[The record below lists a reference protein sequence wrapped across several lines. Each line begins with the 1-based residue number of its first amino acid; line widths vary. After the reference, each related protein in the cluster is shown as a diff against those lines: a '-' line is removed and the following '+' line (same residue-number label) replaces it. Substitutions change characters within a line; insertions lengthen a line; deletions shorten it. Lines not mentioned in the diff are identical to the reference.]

1 MARSSFAR
9 ALGFAVLA
17 AALTLPVLIMGAFSY
32 GYAGSFEGTLRVYL
46 LLLTPISLFVTAP
59 DLRAG
64 VRAGFVTGVIAV
76 ILLCSVFRLESALL
90 GTIVTLA
97 IGRSLLAG
105 PRPLARVLF
114 FEIALG
120 ALAFAVFAVF
130 RDQHLIGDVLAVWGF
145 WLVQSAFALLAH
157 PAGVREQENAD
168 AFDVARAAAE
178 RLIQGS

>member
-1 MARSSFAR
+1 VKRSSFAR

-17 AALTLPVLIMGAFSY
+17 AALTVPVLIAGAFNF
-32 GYAGSFEGTLRVYL
+32 GYEGTLLAYM

-64 VRAGFVTGVIAV
+64 LRVGFVTGAV
-76 ILLCSVFRLESALL
+76 AVVLLCSVARVESALL
-90 GTIVTLA
+90 GALVTLA

-120 ALAFAVFAVF
+120 ALAFAAFAAF
-130 RDQHLIGDVLAVWGF
+130 RDQRLIGDALAVWGF
-145 WLVQSAFALLAH
+145 WLVQSGFALIAH
-157 PAGVREQENAD
+157 SAEAHEQVAVD
-168 AFDVARAAAE
+168 AFDAARTAAE
-178 RLIQGS
+178 RLMQGN